1 MLTDLSEK
9 KVYPSMQR
17 RTNGKQG
24 KISKMQSKPIKMSR
38 SLNRNNNNV
47 GCSKIPTHSIRGGFH

>member
-17 RTNGKQG
+17 RTNRKQG

-38 SLNRNNNNV
+38 SLNRNKNNV
-47 GCSKIPTHSIRGGFH
+47 GYSKLTTHSIRGGFH